1 MQGETGEGDGA
12 LVGEEVG
19 SEGLEGSGG
28 SEGSEGPEVSEE
40 SSGVATL
47 SSLTPT
53 KKPINPETPSR
64 ATKINIFQ
72 NFGLARLL
80 LRFWA
85 GPSDWMLSDVNRG
98 RGMVGKASRGVDK
111 GGLAQDNS

>member
-1 MQGETGEGDGA
+1 
-12 LVGEEVG
+12 
-19 SEGLEGSGG
+19 
-28 SEGSEGPEVSEE
+28 
-40 SSGVATL
+40 
-47 SSLTPT
+47 
-53 KKPINPETPSR
+53 
-64 ATKINIFQ
+64 
-72 NFGLARLL
+72 L